1 MTLYIVLNRA
11 IAPIRMLQHFR
22 ATCLLD
28 FDWSNYTKWRQ
39 DIVLALGLMDLDIC
53 HAEDR
58 PTVSSSVSK
67 MRLEKWERLNCLSL
81 KIIKTSII

>member
-22 ATCLLD
+22 AACMLD
-28 FDWSNYTKWRQ
+28 FDWSNYTKWWR
-39 DIVLALGLMDLDIC
+39 DIELALGLMDLDIC
-53 HAEDR
+53 RLEDK
-58 PTVSSSVSK
+58 PTISSSVTK

-81 KIIKTSII
+81 MIIKTSMF